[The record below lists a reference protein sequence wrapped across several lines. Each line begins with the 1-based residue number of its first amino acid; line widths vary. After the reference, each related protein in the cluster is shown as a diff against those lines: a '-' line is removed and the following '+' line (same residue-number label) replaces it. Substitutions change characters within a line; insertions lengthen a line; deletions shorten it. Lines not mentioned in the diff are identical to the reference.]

1 MFWVDIEAIGQQS
14 EIVKEQV
21 VIVFEL
27 DEYSVD
33 VDRRQHRWTISI
45 YVSSHTKRVREK
57 KKLVF
62 L

>member
-33 VDRRQHRWTISI
+33 VDRRQHR
-45 YVSSHTKRVREK
+45 
-57 KKLVF
+57 
-62 L
+62 